1 MSNVAETQNLCY
13 GYHFQ
18 TLNVFWFIK
27 SYHLYELCFYV
38 TGYCLYS
45 LVEQKFVS
53 NVKVYQFKL
62 RADSELPVNIILK

>member
-45 LVEQKFVS
+45 LV
-53 NVKVYQFKL
+53 
-62 RADSELPVNIILK
+62 